1 VERKNNENAA
11 ENESPVITSEDS
23 ITPIILDDFHTKP
36 KLRATME
43 PIKRR
48 EVLDLPECPKTKRCR
63 SMKRPDLAEE
73 MKKRIE
79 AGSKVSFSTS
89 NKKKEEII
97 KALRRD
103 NGILVDSVDLVSD

>member
-1 VERKNNENAA
+1 
-11 ENESPVITSEDS
+11 
-23 ITPIILDDFHTKP
+23 
-36 KLRATME
+36 
-43 PIKRR
+43 
-48 EVLDLPECPKTKRCR
+48 
-63 SMKRPDLAEE
+63 MKRPDLAEE